1 MINRKLVNLIALCV
15 LLFIPGVLT
24 LNTAIANHQY
34 VVAMLPT
41 NDTITLGEPFFIER
55 YPNST
60 VQPQPQGTTFNTTG
74 FGTGLLNGTTEVD
87 TEANA
92 TMTFRDSQT
101 MFLEGR
107 AKYTDSNND
116 DTAYYKFLELGKINP
131 IDLSYFGGGIAI
143 FDGNSTGTLKS
154 LSDVVAVYKSVIDA
168 NGNATVYYYHW
179 N

>member
-15 LLFIPGVLT
+15 VLFIPGVLI
-24 LNTAIANHQY
+24 LNTTIANHQN
-34 VVAMLPT
+34 VNAMSLT

-60 VQPQPQGTTFNTTG
+60 VQLQSQGTTFNTTG
-74 FGTGLLNGTTEVD
+74 FGTGILNGTIEVD

-92 TMTFRDSQT
+92 TITFRNSQT
-101 MFLEGR
+101 MFLEGQ
-107 AKYTDSNND
+107 AKYTDDNS

-131 IDLSYFGGGIAI
+131 IDLSYSGGGIAI
-143 FDGNSTGTLKS
+143 FDANATGTLKS
-154 LSDVVAVYKSVIDA
+154 LSDLVAVYKSSIDSD
-168 NGNATVYYYHW
+168 GNAVVYYYHW